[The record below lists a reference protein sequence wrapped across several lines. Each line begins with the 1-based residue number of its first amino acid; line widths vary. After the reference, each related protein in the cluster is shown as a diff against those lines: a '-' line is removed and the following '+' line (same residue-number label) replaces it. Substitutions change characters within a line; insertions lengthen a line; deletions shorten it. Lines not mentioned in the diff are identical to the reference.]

1 MKQGPVDKPPGRT
14 KTGRLWGYLGPSQ
27 YAGLR
32 AENLFLRLWITAPP
46 DYNGAC
52 RKSTISTSALD
63 GKPLFFPV

>member
-1 MKQGPVDKPPGRT
+1 MKQGPVVKPSGRT
-14 KTGRLWGYLGPSQ
+14 NVGRLSGSFGPSQ

-52 RKSTISTSALD
+52 RKSTISTSA
-63 GKPLFFPV
+63 